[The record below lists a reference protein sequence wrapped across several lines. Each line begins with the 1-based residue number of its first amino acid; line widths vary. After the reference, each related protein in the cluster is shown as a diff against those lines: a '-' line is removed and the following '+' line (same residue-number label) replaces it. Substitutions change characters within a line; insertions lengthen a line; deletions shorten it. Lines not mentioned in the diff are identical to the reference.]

1 MIASLRSAGT
11 APREAGARATGFRPG
26 KSAGP
31 ETGVSDNDGS
41 GA

>member
-11 APREAGARATGFRPG
+11 APREAGARGFRPG
-26 KSAGP
+26 TSAGP
-31 ETGVSDNDGS
+31 ETGVPDNDGS